1 MTCKALNSRL
11 LVLMAFSIVIL
22 AWFMPTLSHAQQPS
36 IEHNLCGLT
45 VSFANQPKIKQQTLK
60 LSETVTMEISNALAV
75 NDSYGAIIATNIS
88 CQQLAGASY
97 TGSAAEW
104 AKFFNS
110 ANQGLINSG
119 YKDIAVTFVG
129 ANDALVADALA
140 KAYISKEYDYRA
152 TVGSNKQLI
161 KNLALLD
168 KANNTLYTLSVSGS
182 RSIES
187 NVRLEFERL
196 LASIKKV
203 STAN

>member
-1 MTCKALNSRL
+1 MTCKTLNTRL
-11 LVLMAFSIVIL
+11 LLLVAFSIVLL
-22 AWFMPTLSHAQQPS
+22 ALIMPTVSYAQQPT

-45 VSFANQPKIKQQTLK
+45 VSFENQPKIKQQTLK
-60 LSETVTMEISNALAV
+60 LAETVTMEITNALAL

-110 ANQGLINSG
+110 ANQGLVNAS
-119 YKDIAVTFVG
+119 YKDIEFTLLG
-129 ANDALVADALA
+129 TDDTIANRSLA
-140 KAYISKEYDYRA
+140 SAFTAKEYDYTA
-152 TVGSNKQLI
+152 TIDTNKQLI

-168 KANNTLYTLSVSGS
+168 TANNTLYTLSVSGS
-182 RSIES
+182 STIES

-196 LASIKKV
+196 LASIKKA
-203 STAN
+203 SADK